1 MSGVA
6 SWCCSAACCRCVSL
20 TGSQEAVANMI
31 MAGVSSLLNIEAP
44 EFKENHPS
52 GALGSKPL
60 III

>member
-1 MSGVA
+1 M
-6 SWCCSAACCRCVSL
+6 SL